1 MRRNTVKVL
10 LVTIQIKPEFRDNFI
25 ESMLGDAIGSVED
38 EPGCLRFD
46 VIQDEAD
53 ANKIYLY
60 EVYKDDAAFQ
70 AHTQAPHYTKWR
82 DTVKDWFA
90 APTAVSRGSN
100 LFPPDARWQPQP

>member
-1 MRRNTVKVL
+1 MKVL
-10 LVTIQIKPEFRDNFI
+10 LVTIQIKPEFRDQFI
-25 ESMLGDAIGSVED
+25 ESMLGDAVGSVED

-53 ANKIYLY
+53 TNKIYLY

-70 AHTQAPHYTKWR
+70 AHTQAPHFTKWR

-90 APTAVSRGSN
+90 APTTVGRGSSI
-100 LFPPDARWQPQP
+100 FPPDARWQPQP